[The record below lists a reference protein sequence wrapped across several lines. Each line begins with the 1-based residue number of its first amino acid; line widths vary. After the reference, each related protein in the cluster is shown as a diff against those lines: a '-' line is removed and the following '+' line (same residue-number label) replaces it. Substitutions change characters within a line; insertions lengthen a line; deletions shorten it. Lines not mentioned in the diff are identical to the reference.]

1 MTHRI
6 LLFAGVRAASGLDH
20 IELDIQDGDTAKT
33 VLEKLAERL
42 PESAGLIRISRL
54 ASNGAYVND
63 GDSVGGRRGELA
75 LIPPVSGG

>member
-1 MTHRI
+1 MTQRI

-20 IELDIQDGDTAKT
+20 VDVDIQEGDTAKV
-33 VLEKLAERL
+33 VLEKIAHRL

-54 ASNGAYVND
+54 ASDGAYVRD
-63 GDSVGGRRGELA
+63 DDSVGDRSGELA